1 MQLII
6 DGSVSVNILGLLA
19 VGCTVGFLS
28 GLFGIGGGALITPIL
43 QIFFGI
49 PFEICVGSIL
59 AQAIGTS
66 FSATLRHWQL
76 GNVDLKLAITFS
88 GGSIIGVEIGARIL
102 EKFKLMGQ
110 MQIGTQQI
118 LAIEFY
124 PKLLFFILLM
134 FVAIGILV
142 ESTTK
147 QDSQNPPNGLLRSL
161 PVPPYIT
168 FPNSGLQKIS
178 IFAAAYP
185 ALLIGII
192 PGLLGIGGGVIIL
205 PFLIYGYGIRT
216 QMAIGTSLF
225 IVFFS
230 VIFGTISHGVRG
242 NINLALITILLIGS
256 TISAQF
262 GAIATQKIN
271 ASSIRFYFGFVVLAI
286 DGILLIDL
294 LKQIF

>member
-102 EKFKLMGQ
+102 EHLKLMGQ
-110 MQIGTQQI
+110 MKIGTQQI
-118 LAIEFY
+118 LVIEFY

-134 FVAIGILV
+134 VVAIGIV
-142 ESTTK
+142 IESTIKRNT
-147 QDSQNPPNGLLRSL
+147 DNPPNGFLRSF

-168 FPNSGLQKIS
+168 FPYSGLQKIS

-230 VIFGTISHGVRG
+230 VIFGTISHGVKG
-242 NINLALITILLIGS
+242 NSNLALIAILLVGS

-286 DGILLIDL
+286 DGIILADL

>member
-6 DGSVSVNILGLLA
+6 DGSVSANVLGLLA
-19 VGCTVGFLS
+19 VGCAVGFFS

-49 PFEICVGSIL
+49 PFEICVGSVL

-66 FSATLRHWQL
+66 FSAALRHWQL
-76 GNVDLKLAITFS
+76 GNVDLKLAITFG

-102 EKFKLMGQ
+102 DYLKLMGE
-110 MQIGTQQI
+110 MKIGQQQI
-118 LAIEFY
+118 PVIEFY
-124 PKLLFFILLM
+124 SKWLFFILLM
-134 FVAIGILV
+134 VVAIGILI
-142 ESTTK
+142 ESTRK
-147 QDSQNPPNGLLRSL
+147 QDNDNPPNGFLRSIH
-161 PVPPYIT
+161 VPPYIT
-168 FPNSGLQKIS
+168 FPTSGLQKVS
-178 IFAAAYP
+178 IFAATYP

-230 VIFGTISHGVRG
+230 VIFGTVAHGVRG
-242 NINLALITILLIGS
+242 NINLALIAILLVGS

-271 ASSIRFYFGFVVLAI
+271 ASSIRFYFAFVVLSI
-286 DGILLIDL
+286 DGIILINL